1 MMLDKATLDF
11 LRQHWDD
18 DPLKLLL
25 QQSRYPDVDIRMAAQ
40 QIEGRQQA
48 RQKWPSLWEKDDF
61 LYPPKLNREQSSSEK
76 AAKHKAAIISHL
88 GIVSPA
94 LADLTGGMGI
104 DSLFFAQ
111 ECSKV
116 DYVER
121 DAMLVGTMRENVK
134 ALGCDNL
141 ACHHADGMEWVSEH
155 YDILYLDPARRD
167 ENGHKVKAFE
177 SCEPNILLH
186 LDLLKS
192 HCRYLVVKASP
203 MIDIDLALSQLRDVK
218 EVHIVAVDGECKEV
232 LFVMDFAAPA
242 SQQGPLFCCADIRAS
257 RVHHNSFT
265 REEENEAAVSFATS
279 AKHYLYEPHA
289 ALMKGGAYKLL
300 CRWYGIEKLA
310 RNTHL
315 YTSDTLVDDF
325 PGRVFEILEEVSLSA
340 KELKKILPD
349 GRCHLLCKN
358 YPVTTAQLQKKLRL
372 SEGGTHHLIATRLGE
387 RPTAFLCRHKI
398 TE

>member
-1 MMLDKATLDF
+1 MLEPATLNF
-11 LRQHWDD
+11 VRQHWDD

-25 QQSRYPDVDIRMAAQ
+25 QQSRHPDVDVRMAAQ

-48 RQKWPSLWEKDDF
+48 RQKWPSLWEREEY

-76 AAKHKAAIISHL
+76 AAKHKADIIAQL
-88 GIVSPA
+88 GLERPT

-104 DSLFFAQ
+104 DSLFLAQ
-111 ECSKV
+111 VCSKV

-121 DAMLVGTMRENVK
+121 DAMLVELMEENVQ
-134 ALGCDNL
+134 ASGCSNL
-141 ACHHADGMEWVSEH
+141 FCHHSDGMEWVREQ
-155 YDILYLDPARRD
+155 YDIIYLDPARRD

-177 SCEPNILLH
+177 SCEPNILQH

-192 HCRYLVVKASP
+192 HCRYLLVKASP
-203 MIDIDLALSQLRDVK
+203 MIDTDLAISQLSNVRD
-218 EVHIVAVDGECKEV
+218 VHIVAVDGECKEV
-232 LFVMDFAAPA
+232 LFVMDFTEQESMKEPR
-242 SQQGPLFCCADIRAS
+242 FHCYDIRPT
-257 RVHHNSFT
+257 RTLHNSFT
-265 REEENEAAVSFATS
+265 REEENDAIVTVASS
-279 AKHYLYEPHA
+279 AKRYLYEPHS

-300 CRWYGIEKLA
+300 CQWFNIEKLA

-315 YTSDTLVDDF
+315 YTSDILIEDF
-325 PGRVFEILEEVSLSA
+325 PGRVFEILEEVSLST

-372 SEGGTHHLIATRLGE
+372 TEGGTNHLIATRLGE
-387 RPTAFLCRHKI
+387 KPTAFLCQHRI
-398 TE
+398 ME